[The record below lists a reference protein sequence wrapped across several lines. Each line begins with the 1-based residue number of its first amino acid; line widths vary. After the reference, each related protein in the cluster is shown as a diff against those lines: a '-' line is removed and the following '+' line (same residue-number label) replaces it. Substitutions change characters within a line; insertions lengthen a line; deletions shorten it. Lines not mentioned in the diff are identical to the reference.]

1 MKKLYFTFLVLTL
14 FACNT
19 KDENKQ
25 IILSGT
31 YTGIPDNNLI
41 ILGNSFKNEINLH
54 PDGAFT
60 DTLTLPY
67 DGAYSIR
74 GIKQSFYLESNKNLS
89 FTTNAQTPNQITF
102 AGELA
107 SENEYLNQKSNAN
120 TSVLGDN
127 PRELYALTEN
137 EYVAKINEL
146 INTFTELLNTS
157 KIKSENFKTN
167 ESKSIEYTQAYMLK
181 IYPIYHKFITGDENF
196 TVSENYPKIN
206 EAINYDD
213 AQAFNF
219 SPSYRQLVQLNFDEN
234 IEKQVKD
241 GVNEDDAIIKTLKAL
256 KSQNIKN
263 SLIKN
268 AAYSLNANTENL
280 ETVYNEYMALSTDN
294 EFKTE
299 LTEKYNA
306 LKNLIKGAPSP
317 TFTYEN
323 YKGGTTSLS
332 DLKGKYVYIDVWA
345 TWCGPCLAEIPA
357 LKEVEKKYHNK
368 NIEFVSISIDQ
379 KKDYEKWKT
388 FVKTK
393 ELAGIQLYADN
404 AWQSKFVK
412 DYAIDGIPRFILIDP
427 NGNIVSSDAPRPSD
441 TKLIT
446 LFDDLKI

>member
-1 MKKLYFTFLVLTL
+1 MKKICFFVLALTL
-14 FACNT
+14 LACNT
-19 KDENKQ
+19 KGEKNQ
-25 IILSGT
+25 TILSGT
-31 YTGIPDNNLI
+31 YSGTPDDKLI
-41 ILGNSFKNEINLH
+41 IIGSSFKNEISLNT
-54 PDGAFT
+54 DGTFT

-67 DGAYSIR
+67 NGAYSIR

-89 FTTNAQTPNQITF
+89 FTTDAQTPNQITF
-102 AGELA
+102 TGDLA
-107 SENEYLNQKSNAN
+107 SENEYLNKKNNAN
-120 TSVLGDN
+120 IAVLGDN

-157 KIKSENFKTN
+157 KIKSENFKAN
-167 ESKSIEYTQAYMLK
+167 EAKSIEYTQAYMLK
-181 IYPIYHKFITGDENF
+181 IYPIYHKFITGDDTF
-196 TVSENYPKIN
+196 TVSESYPKTN

-213 AQAFNF
+213 AQAFDF
-219 SPSYRQLVQLNFDEN
+219 SPAYRQLVQLNFDEN
-234 IEKQVKD
+234 IENQAKD
-241 GVNEDDAIIKTLKAL
+241 GVNEDEVIIKALKAI

-263 SLIKN
+263 NLIKN

-306 LKNLIKGAPSP
+306 LKSLVKGAPSP

-357 LKEVEKKYHNK
+357 LKEVEKKYHDK

-379 KKDYEKWKT
+379 QKDYEKWKT

-393 ELAGIQLYADN
+393 ELGGIQLYADN
-404 AWQSKFVK
+404 AWQSQFVK

-446 LFDDLKI
+446 LFNDLKI

>member
-146 INTFTELLNTS
+146 INTFTQLLNTS
-157 KIKSENFKTN
+157 EIKSENFKTN

-306 LKNLIKGAPSP
+306 LKSLIKGAPSP